1 MPHNKKV
8 PQEQVPEVEK
18 ISRPHY
24 DVPSKKDLSKAEIYD
39 YLKSIP
45 KTDLHCH
52 LDGSVRVSTI
62 IDLAKKDKVELSSYK
77 EEDLKKLLTVQ
88 GSVKDLN
95 EYLAMFDIT
104 LSVMQTEEALY
115 RIAYELVE
123 DCALENVNYVEIRY
137 SPILHTQK
145 GLNLVRVM
153 DSVLDG
159 MRDARK
165 KYGTKNGVIVCGIRQ
180 ISPDISLKLAEL
192 AVAYKYRGVL
202 AFDLAGAEDQYPAKD
217 HKESFYLIRN
227 NNINCTV
234 HAGEAYGP
242 DSIKQAL
249 HYLNTN
255 RIGHGTRLKEDGDL
269 LNYVTDHR
277 IPLEMCLTSNVQ
289 TSTVKDYA
297 SHPAKF
303 YFDCG
308 LRVTINTDNRLM
320 SGTSL
325 TEELF
330 RAVDLCGFELEDVP
344 SLIINGYKSAF
355 LHYKQRVSLLNE
367 ALVAMGLRTAGDFVV

>member
-1 MPHNKKV
+1 MPQNKTV
-8 PQEQVPEVEK
+8 PKAQIPEMEK
-18 ISRPHY
+18 ITRPQY
-24 DVPSKKDLSKAEIYD
+24 NTPSKKDMSKEEVYK
-39 YLKSIP
+39 YLKELP

-62 IDLAKKDKVELSSYK
+62 IDLAKKDNVKLPSFK
-77 EEDLKKLLTVQ
+77 ESELKKLLTVQ
-88 GSVKDLN
+88 GSLQDLN
-95 EYLAMFDIT
+95 QYLAMFEIT

-115 RIAYELVE
+115 RVAYELVE
-123 DCALENVNYVEIRY
+123 DCARENVNYLEVRY
-137 SPILHTQK
+137 APILHTQK
-145 GLNLVRVM
+145 GMNLIRVM
-153 DSVLDG
+153 DAVLEG
-159 MRDARK
+159 LREGRK

-180 ISPDISLKLAEL
+180 ISPEISLKLAEL

-202 AFDLAGAEDQYPAKD
+202 GFDLAGAEDQYPAKD

-249 HYLNTN
+249 HYLNTD

-289 TSTVKDYA
+289 TSTVTDYA

-308 LRVTINTDNRLM
+308 LRVTLNTDNRLM
-320 SGTSL
+320 SGTSV
-325 TEELF
+325 TEEFF
-330 RAVDLCGFELEDVP
+330 RAVDKCGFELEDVP

-367 ALVAMGLRTAGDFVV
+367 ALESMGLKKVGDFVV